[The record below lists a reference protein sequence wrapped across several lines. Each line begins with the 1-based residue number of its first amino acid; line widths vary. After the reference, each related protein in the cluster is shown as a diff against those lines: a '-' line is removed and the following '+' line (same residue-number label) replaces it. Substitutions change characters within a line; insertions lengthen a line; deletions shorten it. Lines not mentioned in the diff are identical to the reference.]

1 MSEQS
6 THKDT
11 LIAQAQELHQLGLL
25 SQALVAYNKALK
37 SSPKDPALLFMMGQ
51 LQQDLDQH
59 ERAVNYFERAIKCDP
74 SHALTH
80 LCLSISL
87 GQLTRNKKAVEACQR
102 ALDLAPELFEAH
114 YQLATL
120 QARLHD
126 TPGAR
131 QAYHRALAINP
142 NSARVH
148 YNLGV
153 LDQLEMK
160 PTRAIDHYEQA
171 LLFQSDHVDTLINL
185 SVALCEVGQ
194 IDRAKQINRRALS
207 LNPTRAEAHF
217 NAHTYQLDDGQL
229 QEAIASL
236 RRAHE
241 LAPQNEKYQA
251 FLGVM
256 LDYCGLPEQA
266 APFLSP
272 AKPSKLYAA
281 DIEAW
286 QYLSQQPKKPVM
298 LANAYALFKFA
309 LTRAR
314 SDGLVL
320 EFGVYQGTSINQIA
334 SLVDAPVH
342 GFDSFE
348 GIPEAWNDE
357 PAGSYSTQGELP
369 TVADNVRLHAGWF
382 SDTIPGFISSHRDPV
397 RLMNIDCDLYSS
409 TETVLDLFNEQI
421 GHGTVLVFD
430 EFIGN
435 ESWRDDEF
443 KAFEQ
448 AVARFGWSYE
458 VIGFC
463 FMTKQVAILITG
475 HASPKH

>member
-1 MSEQS
+1 MPEQP
-6 THKDT
+6 TQKDM

-25 SQALVAYNKALK
+25 SQALAAYNKALK
-37 SSPKDPALLFMMGQ
+37 DSPKDPVLLFMMGQ

-59 ERAVNYFERAIKCDP
+59 ERAVNYFERAVKCDP
-74 SHALTH
+74 SHALAH
-80 LCLSISL
+80 LYLSISL
-87 GQLTRNKKAVEACQR
+87 GQLARNKKALEACQR
-102 ALDLAPELFEAH
+102 ALALDPNLFEGH

-120 QARLHD
+120 HARLND
-126 TPGAR
+126 TPSAR

-142 NSARVH
+142 NAASVH

-153 LDQLEMK
+153 LASIEMK
-160 PTRAIDHYEQA
+160 PIQAIDHYEQA
-171 LLFQSDHVDTLINL
+171 LLFQSDHVDSMINL

-194 IDRAKQINRRALS
+194 IDRAKEINRRALA
-207 LNPTRAEAHF
+207 LNPSRAEAHF
-217 NAHTYQLDDGQL
+217 NAHTYQLNDDQL
-229 QEAIASL
+229 QEAVESL

-241 LAPQNEKYQA
+241 LAPHNEKYQA

-309 LTRAR
+309 LVRAR
-314 SDGLVL
+314 SDGLIL

-369 TVADNVRLHAGWF
+369 AVADNVTLHVGWF
-382 SDTIPGFISSHRDPV
+382 SDTIPGFIANHRDPV

-409 TETVLDLFNEQI
+409 TETVLGSLSEQI
-421 GHGTVLVFD
+421 GNGTVLVFD

-448 AVARFGWSYE
+448 AAARFGWLYE
-458 VIGFC
+458 VLGFC

-475 HASPKH
+475 HANPER